1 MGGSQSPFGD
11 LASQLATFMDLWRI
25 WEPCSNWTIQA
36 NMHLALKNRETSYFE
51 KSRFIGGAALD
62 SLLVMKDD
70 TDLVIVVIDSLI
82 FLA

>member
-1 MGGSQSPFGD
+1 
-11 LASQLATFMDLWRI
+11 
-25 WEPCSNWTIQA
+25 
-36 NMHLALKNRETSYFE
+36 MHLALQNREISYFE
-51 KSRFIGGAALD
+51 KSRFIAGAALD